1 MHLYLRLMRFL
12 PEQGSVPIIAEDLKC
27 CLEAIL
33 EIHSVDSISE
43 HPKGGLAVVLQVS
56 EGTINAICD
65 ILEFEGYRTM
75 L

>member
-27 CLEAIL
+27 CLEAIP

-43 HPKGGLAVVLQVS
+43 HPKGGLAVVLRVS
-56 EGTINAICD
+56 EGTINAFCD
-65 ILEFEGYRTM
+65 ILEIEGYRAV